1 MSKRISPQ
9 FFICLMTAVVSKLS
23 VTGSKGEE
31 DNMACVNAP
40 VWHTALGDSVRIN
53 CTYLRTEE
61 STVKHFYR
69 ENPDSEGTDL
79 ISTHTSP
86 MTRKDR
92 FSLTDNKEQG
102 FYTVMISMPRQEDT
116 GRYRCAKRTVNDNFT
131 TCLTQIHLHIVNK
144 NITPTATHTGKA
156 AKIKCPYPDS
166 HENNTKY
173 LCKGEDPLNC
183 VELIQTTEGEINRV
197 KGRFSIRDHQRLKYF
212 NVNIENL
219 STADSGT
226 YWCGSDRKWHN
237 AAYTKINLSIDE
249 RRIKTKKSGL
259 QQTTA
264 APSSTTTLHDDT
276 SDSGRIGIT
285 VAFLA
290 LLVTAG
296 IVLTVFIHKLCRTQG
311 GSTMQSTNAG
321 QNSEEN
327 HNDRVYEEIKERN
340 QGASSGDTTLSV
352 CALVNR
358 PAEQLH
364 YASVSFQQEAVTIST
379 DRNPHPDT
387 DQNVSSDC
395 EYSSVRMTQGGTHL
409 PPLYSTVKN
418 PEEL

>member
-9 FFICLMTAVVSKLS
+9 FFICLMTAVVSTLS
-23 VTGSKGEE
+23 VTGSKGED

-53 CTYLRTEE
+53 CMYLRTEE

-86 MTRKDR
+86 MTMKDR
-92 FSLTDNKEQG
+92 FSLTDHKEQG

-131 TCLTQIHLHIVNK
+131 TCLTQIHLHIVN
-144 NITPTATHTGKA
+144 
-156 AKIKCPYPDS
+156 
-166 HENNTKY
+166 
-173 LCKGEDPLNC
+173 
-183 VELIQTTEGEINRV
+183 
-197 KGRFSIRDHQRLKYF
+197 
-212 NVNIENL
+212 
-219 STADSGT
+219 
-226 YWCGSDRKWHN
+226 
-237 AAYTKINLSIDE
+237 E

-285 VAFLA
+285 VTFLA

-364 YASVSFQQEAVTIST
+364 YASVSFQQEAVTVST

-395 EYSSVRMTQGGTHL
+395 EYSSVRMTQGGTQL